1 MKDYTAM
8 FNRRSCTSFW
18 QPVGGN
24 LLLFQS
30 LNNGNATHWTNSFPF
45 KFCMASKHLSPSA
58 THYKPFFLL
67 LHPCITHSPESN
79 MYHGKEYLLS
89 ICPFFWCSPHFMVL
103 KSTEDETERW
113 LLSSSPLL
121 SQEPSVLVETRM
133 QGTAFFQNWASR
145 RRKQTEKYHRY
156 RETET
161 TWKCTELHRKGTA
174 LTGLW
179 LSVSENPSYEI

>member
-8 FNRRSCTSFW
+8 FNRRSCMSFW

-30 LNNGNATHWTNSFPF
+30 LNNGNATHWTDSFPF

-79 MYHGKEYLLS
+79 IYHGKEYS
-89 ICPFFWCSPHFMVL
+89 TSWASAFFIGAVLISLFLRAQRMKQRGGCSVHLHCSHKNQVSWWRHEC
-103 KSTEDETERW
+103 KAQNSSRTE
-113 LLSSSPLL
+113 
-121 SQEPSVLVETRM
+121 LVEEE
-133 QGTAFFQNWASR
+133 SR
-145 RRKQTEKYHRY
+145 RKNITGIEKLKQPGSAQNCTEKVQ
-156 RETET
+156 
-161 TWKCTELHRKGTA
+161 L
-174 LTGLW
+174 
-179 LSVSENPSYEI
+179 